1 MLDFIIGISL
11 INVDHDQ
18 ARKTESSLQRIRQG
32 AQQRR
37 GGASSDVS
45 DHNVSDTDKI
55 CMQLFLDIQV
65 GTTIISMHDHFVCFH
80 SCTCKAL
87 WAYESCLNF

>member
-1 MLDFIIGISL
+1 MLVYLLTPYYLG
-11 INVDHDQ
+11 Q
-18 ARKTESSLQRIRQG
+18 ARKTETSLQRIRQG
-32 AQQRR
+32 AQRR

-65 GTTIISMHDHFVCFH
+65 RNDPHCLYCMCAVCRYSNVFF
-80 SCTCKAL
+80 CKIT
-87 WAYESCLNF
+87 